1 MKILCIGDIVGKSG
15 AEMVASQLKYL
26 KMDYEIDFVIANG
39 ENCTTGNGI
48 NRQRAD
54 LLLEAGVDVITMG
67 NHTFSKR
74 EVIQLFEE
82 DYPILRPLNLQRGTP
97 GKGYLIK
104 SAVGRKIA
112 VINLIGRAFM
122 QPCDCPFL
130 AAQDCIEKLAAD
142 LVFVDFHAEATSEKK
157 AMGWFLN
164 GSATCVFGTH
174 THVQTADECILNK
187 KTAYITDIGMTG
199 PEQSVLGIKT
209 DIAVRRFL
217 TMMNERYEIAEGNCS
232 LCGII
237 VTVNDEN
244 QAIKI
249 ERLEIK

>member
-1 MKILCIGDIVGKSG
+1 MKILCIGDIVGRSG

-82 DYPILRPLNLQRGTP
+82 NYPILRPLNLQRGTP
-97 GKGYLIK
+97 GKGYLVK
-104 SAVGRKIA
+104 TAGGRKIA

-130 AAQDCIEKLAAD
+130 AAQDCIGMLAAD

-174 THVQTADECILNK
+174 THVQTADECILDK
-187 KTAYITDIGMTG
+187 RTAYITDIGMTG

-217 TMMNERYEIAEGNCS
+217 TMMNERYEIADGNCS